1 MKRAMKKITRAV
13 TSFVVLLVG
22 LIALAGHDAYGFSK
36 GDVSQEIVNIEIEGN
51 HFAIPKGYIWFE
63 GAWKGGKRDGVN
75 MWTILPDMQP
85 RTEANKNEFDG
96 PGGFRDVIGI
106 LLHRYNNPVTSQEGP
121 NWQRKRKQQSFEW
134 KVKEFTQGEPVDG
147 PYGFKL
153 YRPRKPSRDGE
164 LLFRQLPDG
173 SLYFIQCHTDS
184 QGPFPGCSSEIY
196 LSDKLYIRYTYGKQH
211 LKDWQAVDKKI
222 RELIRGF
229 EINKSSGKQGG

>member
-1 MKRAMKKITRAV
+1 MKKSTQVV

-22 LIALAGHDAYGFSK
+22 LIALTGHDAHGFSK
-36 GDVSQEIVNIEIEGN
+36 GDASQEIVNFEIEGN

-75 MWTILPDMQP
+75 MWALLPGMQP
-85 RTEANKNEFDG
+85 RTENNKGEFDG
-96 PGGFRDVIGI
+96 PGGFRNVVGF
-106 LLHRYNNPVTSQEGP
+106 LLHRINNPGSSQEGTE
-121 NWQRKRKQQSFEW
+121 WQAKRKQKSFDW

-153 YRPRKPSRDGE
+153 YRPRKPTRDRE

-184 QGPFPGCSSEIY
+184 RGPSPGCSSEVY
-196 LSDKLYIRYTYGKQH
+196 LSDKLYVRYTYGKQH
-211 LKDWQAVDKKI
+211 LKDWQVIDEKV
-222 RELIRGF
+222 RELIRSF
-229 EINKSSGKQGG
+229 EINQSSRKQGG